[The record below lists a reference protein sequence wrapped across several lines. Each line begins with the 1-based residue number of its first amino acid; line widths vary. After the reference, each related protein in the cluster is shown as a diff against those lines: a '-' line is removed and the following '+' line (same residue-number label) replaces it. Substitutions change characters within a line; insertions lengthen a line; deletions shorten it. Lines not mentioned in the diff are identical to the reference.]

1 MSKSIFEEV
10 GGKDEAPATV
20 PGGAE
25 ATRERDRSRIRWW
38 LIVIA
43 LMVVIQ
49 IVVGGLTRVT
59 DSGLSITEWRPVT
72 GMIPPL
78 SEEAWRGELEKYRS
92 TTEYQLQN
100 KGMSLEDF
108 KVIYYWEWGHR
119 LWGMLIGFAFVIPF
133 AFFYLTKA
141 IPTGWTTRIAI
152 VGGLGLLQGVIG
164 WWMVQ
169 SGLVG
174 RLDVSQYRLATHL
187 GLAFAILALL
197 EWHVLSLGRP
207 DWALLQARR
216 RREEPIRL
224 AAYGLV
230 GVCFLQVIMGAFVSG
245 MDAGGSF
252 PEWPTMEG
260 GFYPSDTPFNPFEE
274 PGAAHFA
281 HRMLGYGVA
290 LAAAFFFWRTM
301 SSGSAKTRLWGKI
314 ALGIVLFQIVLG
326 IITVLNGAPASWA
339 VIHQFGAILVFGGL
353 VHAAHQSAFPK
364 EEALAA
370 Q

>member
-10 GGKDEAPATV
+10 GGEKQASAAPS
-20 PGGAE
+20 GAE
-25 ATRERDRSRIRWW
+25 AIRGRDRSRIRIW

-43 LMVVIQ
+43 VMVVIQ
-49 IVVGGLTRVT
+49 ILVGGLTRVT

-78 SEEAWRGELEKYRS
+78 SEEAWQAELQKYRS

-133 AFFYLTKA
+133 AFFHFTKA

-164 WWMVQ
+164 AWMVN

-174 RLDVSQYRLATHL
+174 RLDVSQYRLAVHL
-187 GLAFAILALL
+187 GLAFVILAAL

-224 AAYGLV
+224 AAYALAGI
-230 GVCFLQVIMGAFVSG
+230 CFLQVVMGAFVSG

-260 GFYPSDTPFNPFEE
+260 GFYPADTPFHPFEE

-281 HRMLGYGVA
+281 HRMLGYIVA

-301 SSGSAKTRLWGKI
+301 SSGAAKTRLWGKI
-314 ALGIVLFQIVLG
+314 ALGIVLFQILLG
-326 IITVLNGAPASWA
+326 IGTVLNGAPASWA
-339 VIHQFGAILVFGGL
+339 IIHQFGAILAFGAL
-353 VHAAHQSAFPK
+353 VHAAHQTAYPK
-364 EEALAA
+364 EEQIAA
-370 Q
+370 